1 MTVRLSNFTTKNDG
15 WDQPPVCVVC
25 AENTH
30 NTVPYDMRG
39 SRISRGRVVFSIF
52 LFSTLCC
59 ETHLTH

>member
-1 MTVRLSNFTTKNDG
+1 MLLSNFTTKNDG
-15 WDQPPVCVVC
+15 TSRLSVAC

-30 NTVPYDMRG
+30 NTVYLTTYAVLA
-39 SRISRGRVVFSIF
+39 SRAGVSFFSIF